1 MIKIIE
7 DAKQIQKL
15 HKLFHEKL
23 NTTFSN
29 KIECRVG
36 FPSGNFENTVRYSN
50 ELGIWLSILQV
61 ENRFWNGFGIGKPK
75 EGANNSLVGEIN
87 FPHEG
92 INRRIAGA
100 FAKDSN
106 GNILVLHRGKIG
118 GGKKGVGKNLFLSKF
133 YGDFIEAIDGEK
145 ETEFC
150 LIGDLNS
157 KLFPNQVSFFI
168 HEVYRIKNQ
177 VDDSTQPSFSHLT
190 KFNYTDEHSGTT
202 ITERSEP
209 ILIERTHGLVVDAL
223 NKKLKSKGFHTANDK
238 NRDLFIHIDRKIK
251 ILFEIKTSSATQC
264 LYSAIGQL
272 LLYSIPIKNNPK
284 LVAVLPTKL
293 QKLVAERFS
302 TIGIDILYYKWNK
315 EKVEFINI
323 ENILFD

>member
-1 MIKIIE
+1 MIKVIE

-15 HKLFHEKL
+15 HNLFHEKL
-23 NTTFSN
+23 DSYCSD
-29 KIECRVG
+29 KVDCWVG
-36 FPSGNFENTVRYSN
+36 FPGGNFENTVRYSYDLN
-50 ELGIWLSILQV
+50 IWVSILQL
-61 ENRFWNGFGIGKPK
+61 ENRFWNGFGIGKPV

-87 FPHEG
+87 FPLEG

-118 GGKKGVGKNLFLSKF
+118 GGKKGVGKTLFMNEF
-133 YGDFIEAIDGEK
+133 GGDFIKAIDGEI

-157 KLFPNQVSFFI
+157 QFFLNQVSFFI
-168 HEVYRIKNQ
+168 QEVYRIKNQ
-177 VDDSTQPSFSHLT
+177 LDDSTQPSFSYLT
-190 KFNYTDEHSGTT
+190 KFNYTDEHSGVT
-202 ITERSEP
+202 ITERNEP
-209 ILIERTHGLVVDAL
+209 TLIERTHGLVVNAL
-223 NKKLKSKGFHTANDK
+223 DKKLKSKGFKTANDK
-238 NRDLFIHIDRKIK
+238 NRDLFIHKGKQIK

-272 LLYSIPIKNNPK
+272 LIYSIPIKNSVK

-293 QKLVAERFS
+293 NKLVAKRFS
-302 TIGIDILYYKWNK
+302 DIGIEILYYKWNN
-315 EKVEFINI
+315 EKVEFIDLDR
-323 ENILFD
+323 ILSI